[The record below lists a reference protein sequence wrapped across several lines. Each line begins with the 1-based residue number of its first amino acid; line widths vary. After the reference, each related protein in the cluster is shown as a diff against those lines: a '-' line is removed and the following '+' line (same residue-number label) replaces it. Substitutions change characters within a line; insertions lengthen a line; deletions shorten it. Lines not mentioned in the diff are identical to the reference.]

1 MEIETHSF
9 CPKCKVNV
17 HKNRINQ
24 HLKSEKHLIASG
36 IFDTVKKTFNN
47 VVDRFKGKRLDG
59 FNRVSTKTLEENGK
73 SVITSLTIARKPIS
87 RLLDTVI
94 NAISFNKWNKLKDE
108 QGFDKLFHLCLIA
121 KLANGKTIYIEKID
135 AVTISPVDNITSSET
150 QYLDVPLVKGL
161 TLNTLVQGAREKL
174 NNDKLFFGYSAFGDG
189 KTEPGNCQVFL
200 KYLLENA
207 GLWNE
212 NTKRFVFQD
221 VTQIASE
228 LPSLTKK
235 IMNFATDLGA
245 VSNTLLG
252 KGENFAIHAIKINKN
267 VPINEAIKHVQ
278 HITKSKKRKYVI
290 KDYANYN
297 SFRIIART
305 KFIKNSYRSK
315 KVNKDI
321 TLVFGVL
328 KD

>member
-1 MEIETHSF
+1 MDF
-9 CPKCKVNV
+9 CPKCKVFVN
-17 HKNRINQ
+17 KTSTKR
-24 HLKSEKHLIASG
+24 HLNSKKHLIASG

-73 SVITSLTIARKPIS
+73 SVITSLTIARKPIHKV
-87 RLLDTVI
+87 LDTVI
-94 NAISFNKWNKLKDE
+94 NILSFNKWNKLKE
-108 QGFDKLFHLCLIA
+108 ENGFDSMYHLCLIA

-135 AVTISPVDNITSSET
+135 AVTISPVDNISSSET
-150 QYLDVPLVKGL
+150 QYLDVPLIKGL
-161 TLNTLVQGAREKL
+161 TLNSLVQGAREKL
-174 NNDKLFFGYSAFGDG
+174 NNDKLFFGYEAFQN
-189 KTEPGNCQVFL
+189 NCQVFL

-245 VSNTLLG
+245 VSNRLLA
-252 KGENFAIHAIKINKN
+252 KGQNFAIHAIKINKN